1 MAGLESRGGG
11 AGSLLTPLPLGTSCS
26 QRNFLVKHLLHSP
39 HVTALPPLMIS
50 YMGSFSHP
58 ALWCSQVLEETDAS
72 PGCHTPVHPTDGS
85 LTHPEVTFDF
95 SYASSSNIKQV
106 RLLIFYLPQPCLLY
120 FSEALYPDG
129 CL

>member
-50 YMGSFSHP
+50 YVGSFP
-58 ALWCSQVLEETDAS
+58 TQLCGVLKSWKKQMPPLAA
-72 PGCHTPVHPTDGS
+72 TPLPT
-85 LTHPEVTFDF
+85 
-95 SYASSSNIKQV
+95 
-106 RLLIFYLPQPCLLY
+106 PQMG
-120 FSEALYPDG
+120 A
-129 CL
+129 